1 MRIRNVS
8 EQVAGEKID
17 VINYSEH
24 PELYIAEA
32 LKPAEVLGMKI
43 DKESKSSV
51 VIVPNGG
58 LSLAI
63 GKRTNARLAAR
74 LTDWKNRY

>member
-17 VINYSEH
+17 VISYSEH
-24 PELYIAEA
+24 PELYISEA
-32 LKPAEVLGMKI
+32 LKPADVLGMKLNK
-43 DKESKSSV
+43 DEKSCIV
-51 VIVPNGG
+51 VVPNGG

-63 GKRTNARLAAR
+63 GKRV
-74 LTDWKNRY
+74 KC